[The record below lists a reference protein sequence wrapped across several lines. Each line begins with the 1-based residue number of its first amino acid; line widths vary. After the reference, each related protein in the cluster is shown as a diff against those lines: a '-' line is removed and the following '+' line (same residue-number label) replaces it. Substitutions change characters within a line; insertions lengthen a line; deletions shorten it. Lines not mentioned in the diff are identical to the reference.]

1 MDRYVMEGYFMKKTF
16 TVFGSCVSRDV
27 FRFLDSER
35 YEVSR
40 TFGRS
45 SIFTLFSEKM
55 PLDMSVIDVQ
65 GIAAF
70 EKRMLLEAF
79 NKTILDDLSKVDS
92 DWLFLDLGEERSNL
106 LQTNGGKTLLT
117 DTHVLNLLYKNIFVD
132 GPYRDQNVQ
141 KMKID
146 QLDETVLKETIS
158 KFANLLK
165 EKYPQDHMILL
176 EVYLGKE
183 YLNNQGEYRRFQI
196 PVEEID
202 ACNNRLKKLY
212 QLLRQELPGAHFIKM
227 PTDCVCVESHLWGIH
242 PVHYSDSF
250 YQYAAEAIENITK
263 SKMTST
269 CEKLYSKQC
278 LENRIFKNSIENLS
292 RPSANSIVD
301 QVLNH
306 KDIQMGL
313 GDIKH
318 LKTEL
323 ERVHGELRKVQTENA
338 LNKIRNNK
346 PQGDISSS
354 IVQLP
359 KDKCTAC
366 GACVNACPIRAIKMT
381 EDAHGFLHPE
391 VDTEKCRNCGYCA
404 NICPQLNLW
413 LPNSE
418 KKVCLALKASDEER
432 KKSASGGVFPVL
444 AKYVLEKNGYVCG
457 AAWNENWEVE
467 HKIVDNLEDL
477 EGLRSSKYVQSNVN
491 LIYKNIKQLLEKDHY
506 VLFSGTP
513 CQVDG
518 LYHYLGKSYD
528 KLITMDI
535 LCHGVP
541 AQKMFQEFLQAKY
554 PDRTITEIQF
564 RDKRNGW
571 GAYTTIK
578 FADGT
583 SEEFCMQNCL
593 WIMAYLKFY
602 LNRASCYQ
610 CSYTST
616 RRVGD
621 FTVGDFWGI
630 EKYFPQFYDKQG
642 VSVVTL
648 NNDKAINIYQKIQDR
663 FQLKS
668 WLPLDYSI
676 PRNSVWTK
684 NTPVPEKR
692 QVFLDYFENEPY
704 LQALEDTLYNGKKFD
719 IGIVGWW
726 YYYNY
731 GSILTYY
738 ALNRALTKMG
748 YSVLMIHHSNDTCR
762 MSKLENA
769 FPENFIKKY
778 CDISHFYSSG
788 DMHLLNDRCRAFISG
803 SDQLWNPLC
812 ENAAGPE
819 FFLDFAD
826 DDKIKLSYA
835 SSLGNSQTADENFKK
850 KYQPLV
856 KRFQGVSVRENM
868 GIEGCKEIYDV
879 DAVKVCDPVFL
890 CDPEEYE
897 ELARRS
903 PLDLQ
908 GKKYLLSFIL
918 DPNPQKK
925 AIIEQT
931 ANQMGLE
938 YINLVDLTDGTEKAK
953 RLGLENTKPF
963 ASVEDFLCYFKNASF
978 IITDSFHGTCFSVI
992 FNREFM
998 SLANYGRGEKRV
1010 EELLKWL
1017 GIDGRILYDLD
1028 NETPNFASNRIDYG
1042 KVNREIQKSR
1052 KASQKWLLSHLKQ
1065 LK

>member
-1 MDRYVMEGYFMKKTF
+1 MKKTF

-27 FRFLDSER
+27 FRFLDSDR

-55 PLDMSVIDVQ
+55 PLEMSTIDVQ
-65 GIAAF
+65 GIANF
-70 EKRMLLEAF
+70 EKRMLLGSF
-79 NKTILDDLSKVDS
+79 NKTILEELRNTTSE
-92 DWLFLDLGEERSNL
+92 WLFIDLAEERWDL
-106 LQTNGGKTLLT
+106 LETNGGKTLLT
-117 DTHVLNLLYKNIFVD
+117 DTYVMKRLYKNIFSD
-132 GPYRDQNVQ
+132 GPYSGQGVKRI
-141 KMKID
+141 KID
-146 QLDETVLKETIS
+146 QLGEKTQKEIIS
-158 KFANLLK
+158 RFSNIIKNKFS
-165 EKYPQDHMILL
+165 QDHIIIL
-176 EVYLGKE
+176 EVYQGKE
-183 YLNNQGEYRRFQI
+183 YLNNQGELCRFETSA
-196 PVEEID
+196 EEFD
-202 ACNNRLKKLY
+202 ERNNRLRKMY
-212 QLLRQELPGAHFIKM
+212 QLIRAELPNAHFIKM
-227 PTDCVCVESHLWGIH
+227 PTDCICVESHLWGLL
-242 PVHYSDSF
+242 PLHYSDSF
-250 YQYAAEAIENITK
+250 YKYAAEAVENITK
-263 SKMTST
+263 SKMTAT

-278 LENRIFKNSIENLS
+278 LENKLFKNSILGLS
-292 RPSANSIVD
+292 HNTNADIVAD
-301 QVLNH
+301 VLKH

-323 ERVHGELRKVQTENA
+323 GRVHEELRTVQMENA
-338 LNKIRNNK
+338 LYKIKNNK
-346 PQGDISSS
+346 PLGDISGS
-354 IVQLP
+354 IVKLP
-359 KDKCTAC
+359 KEKCTAC
-366 GACVNACPIRAIKMT
+366 GACVNACPIRAISMS
-381 EDAHGFLHPE
+381 EDESGFLQPK
-391 VDTEKCRNCGYCA
+391 VDAERCRNCGYCA
-404 NICPQLNLW
+404 VVCPQLNLW

-418 KKVCLALKASDEER
+418 KKVCLAVKASDEER

-444 AKYVLEKNGYVCG
+444 AQYVLEKNGYVCG

-467 HKIVDNLEDL
+467 HKIVHNLQDL
-477 EGLRSSKYVQSNVN
+477 DSLRGFKYVQSKVGR
-491 LIYKNIKQLLEKDHY
+491 IYKDVQQLLEADQY
-506 VLFSGTP
+506 VLFTGTP

-518 LYHYLGKSYD
+518 LYHFLGKSYE

-541 AQKMFQEFLQAKY
+541 APKMFRDYLKHRY
-554 PDRTITEIQF
+554 PNRTITDIQF

-571 GAYTTIK
+571 GAYTTIS

-583 SEEFCMQNCL
+583 SEEYCVQNCL

-602 LNRASCYQ
+602 LNRESCYN
-610 CSYTST
+610 CSYTTT

-630 EKYFPQFYDKQG
+630 EKYYPQYYDKQG

-648 NNDKAINIYQKIQDR
+648 NNDKAINIYQAIQTR
-663 FQLKS
+663 LQLKE

-676 PRNSVWTK
+676 PRNSVWIK
-684 NTPVPEKR
+684 NTPLPEKR
-692 QVFLDYFENEPY
+692 KVFLEYFKKEPY
-704 LQALEDTLYNGKKFD
+704 IKALEDTLYNGKKYD

-738 ALNRALTKMG
+738 ALNRALTGMG

-762 MSKLENA
+762 VSKLENA

-778 CDISHFYSSG
+778 CNVSHFYSSR
-788 DMHLLNDRCRAFISG
+788 DMRLLNDRCSAFISG

-835 SSLGNSQTADENFKK
+835 SSLGNSSTADEDFKK

-856 KRFQGVSVRENM
+856 KRFDGVSVREKM
-868 GIEGCKEIYDV
+868 GIEGCKEIYGV
-879 DAVKVCDPVFL
+879 EAVKVCDPVFL

-897 ELARRS
+897 MLIRRS
-903 PLDLQ
+903 SLNLG

-918 DPNPQKK
+918 DPTSQKK
-925 AIIEQT
+925 ALIEQT

-938 YINLVDLTDGTEKAK
+938 NINLVDLTDGNEKAK
-953 RLGLENTKPF
+953 RLGLQNTKPF
-963 ASVEDFLCYFKNASF
+963 AAVEDFLYYFKNASF

-992 FNREFM
+992 FNREFI

-1010 EELLKWL
+1010 EELLHWL
-1017 GIDGRILYDLD
+1017 GIEGRILYDLEQSD
-1028 NETPNFASNRIDYG
+1028 SIPALDAICYE
-1042 KVNREIQKSR
+1042 KVNHVIQDGR
-1052 KASQKWLLSHLKQ
+1052 KTSGEWLNKHLASIPRDNKT
-1065 LK
+1065 